1 MKSGMDDES
10 IVADFLGHFGMLA
23 AVPRPSGHERAISDR
38 LKAWA
43 EGLGFAARQNAV
55 GNLVFDVSATPG
67 LEDLPLVA
75 LQAHLDMVCSAREG
89 RAYDPAR
96 DGVRPIADRAA
107 GTLRADGTTLGAD
120 DGAGVA
126 VIMGIAEGKM
136 AHGPLR
142 VLLTADEERGMSGAL
157 SVTAEDLR
165 GVKRLV
171 NLDSEES
178 DAVTVSS
185 AAAVE
190 FLATADGAGAVPS
203 GGTAL
208 KIALTGAAGGHSG
221 MEIGDGKCNGIVALA
236 DTLSRLGGEVAFELA
251 RFGGGTANNAIP
263 AKAEAVVVV
272 NPAGRA
278 KVREF
283 VAAREAEWKAAH
295 AKTDPGLSLRAEEA
309 PMPGA
314 VMAGAAAAGLLRYA
328 TESINGV
335 HTMSRAM
342 EGLVESSS
350 NLGRLEAG
358 PEGIRCV
365 QMARSSDAGKL
376 REIEEFQRLLAAAC
390 GLAFEATGGAKAW
403 PVKPDSEL
411 VPRLREVYRELTGK
425 ELRVT
430 AVHAGLECGVF
441 AELDGDIDIVSIGPD
456 ISFAHSPDETLWLGS
471 IPVLWRLLEGVLGG
485 RGGEG
490 ASEVGSFL
498 PCAGG
503 GEGRE

>member
-1 MKSGMDDES
+1 MTSGLSDEA
-10 IVADFLGHFGMLA
+10 ILEDFLGHFGMLA
-23 AVPRPSGHERAISDR
+23 AVPRGSGNERAVSDR

-43 EGLGFAARQNAV
+43 EGLGFAVRQNAV
-55 GNLVFDVSATPG
+55 WNLVFDVPATPG
-67 LEDLPLVA
+67 LEELPLTA
-75 LQAHLDMVCSAREG
+75 LQAHLDMVCSVREG

-96 DGVRPIADRAA
+96 DAITPIADRAA
-107 GTLRADGTTLGAD
+107 GTLRADGMTLGAD

-157 SVTAEDLR
+157 AVTAEDLR

-171 NLDSEES
+171 NLDSEEG

-185 AAAVE
+185 AEAIE
-190 FLATADGAGAVPS
+190 FYATAGGAGASPLGS
-203 GGTAL
+203 TAL
-208 KIALTGAAGGHSG
+208 RIALAGAAGGHSG

-236 DTLSRLGGEVAFELA
+236 ETLSRLGGEVAFELA

-272 NPAGRA
+272 ETGERA

-283 VAAREAEWKAAH
+283 VDARETELRAVHAE
-295 AKTDPGLSLRAEEA
+295 TDSGLSLRVEEA

-314 VMAGAAAAGLLRYA
+314 VMAGGAAAGLLRYA

-376 REIEEFQRLLAAAC
+376 REIEAFQRALAAEC
-390 GLAFEATGGAKAW
+390 GLAFEASGGAKAW

-411 VPRLREVYRELTGK
+411 VPRLREVYRGLTGK

-441 AELDGDIDIVSIGPD
+441 AELDGSIDIVSIGPD

-471 IPVLWRLLEGVLGG
+471 VPLLWRLLEGVLGSQ
-485 RGGEG
+485 EG
-490 ASEVGSFL
+490 MRM
-498 PCAGG
+498 P
-503 GEGRE
+503 RRM